1 MKKQLLVNAAI
12 AGIVA
17 AGTMSVGQVAFAK
30 GAEKGLCSN
39 ASACGGKGACG
50 ETKGKNDCK
59 GKGNAMMT
67 KAACEKLAKKDKG
80 ADHNFM
86 AAPKKDM

>member
-1 MKKQLLVNAAI
+1 MKKQILVKAAI

-17 AGTMSVGQVAFAK
+17 AGAMSMGTTAMAK
-30 GAEKGLCSN
+30 ADKGLCSN

-59 GKGNAMMT
+59 GKGAAMMT
-67 KAACEKLAKKDKG
+67 KAACDKLAKKEKG
-80 ADHNFM
+80 SEHMWM
-86 AAPKKDM
+86 AAPEKKM